1 MSEFAESEL
10 DRSTTLAWSAFRG
23 RLADHV
29 AAMQD
34 DDVVLVEAES
44 SVGDGGRG
52 GRAVRPVL
60 RLG

>member
-10 DRSTTLAWSAFRG
+10 DRSTALAWSAFRG

-34 DDVVLVEAES
+34 DEVLPR
-44 SVGDGGRG
+44 RG
-52 GRAVRPVL
+52 GVAGRD
-60 RLG
+60 G